1 MFNIRVL
8 EDLYGEMF
16 QNFNIQVVQ
25 TNFAFFRSHFE
36 EWVSA
41 RHSCRIFYL
50 YIYIY
55 IGFINGKACY
65 KIVNTAHI
73 PLFTIAN

>member
-1 MFNIRVL
+1 MSSAKIEVYIICSFFLN
-8 EDLYGEMF
+8 
-16 QNFNIQVVQ
+16 VQ
-25 TNFAFFRSHFE
+25 FGN
-36 EWVSA
+36 V
-41 RHSCRIFYL
+41 I
-50 YIYIY
+50 IY